1 MRERSL
7 IGRLNPHT
15 ENRSWAYRK
24 FNTGGINRDDPDNP
38 LDNKEH
44 VLMAFFKNQLSAV
57 INNKFWKA
65 VILLAFA
72 VYLLGAGY
80 GLTQMEEGLE
90 RRKLSKEDSY
100 SVRFFDLEDEFYREF
115 PYRMQVIIAGEM
127 NYSDPV
133 SVGARRDCLSAA
145 PLTHAFYS
153 FTGRRFSSKSS
164 C

>member
-1 MRERSL
+1 
-7 IGRLNPHT
+7 
-15 ENRSWAYRK
+15 
-24 FNTGGINRDDPDNP
+24 
-38 LDNKEH
+38 
-44 VLMAFFKNQLSAV
+44 MAFFKNQLAAV

-80 GLTQMEEGLE
+80 GLTQIEEGLE

-133 SVGARRDCLSAA
+133 SVGARLDCLSSAR
-145 PLTHAFYS
+145 LMHSLFS
-153 FTGRRFSSKSS
+153 FPGRRFNIKWSCSPKDSKTRRT
-164 C
+164 